1 MSDARTSL
9 KGVML
14 YDSKRTYTGLT
25 LFTPTEGEGA
35 WLIDMMG
42 RLVNHWKTGYQP
54 GYDAQL
60 LPNGNL
66 LYAGKVANGPLADL
80 DDAGG
85 GILLEVDWDSNVV
98 WEYKDPYLH
107 HAFDRTK
114 NGNSLVLKWVEVPS
128 DIAARV
134 KGGDPG
140 TERDGV
146 MWGDAIQEITPDGKV
161 VWEWIAHEHLDPGV
175 TPRCPVC
182 PRDTWTHAN
191 AVSELPDGYIL
202 TSFAK
207 INTIAIIDKKTGT
220 FKWQWGS
227 GELAHQHCLTM
238 LDNGNIL
245 VFDNGTHSN
254 GFAMSFSRVL
264 EINPQ
269 TNELVW
275 DYGGGEAETWGVWWG
290 KKRTETFYSSIM
302 GSCQRLPNANT
313 LICEGT
319 TGRVF
324 EVNTSSELVWEF
336 ANNLPSYEPYPA
348 QTRSHMV
355 CSAYRYGMDY
365 SGLRGPRPQFS
376 TEKQAAPG
384 MPSKTKEANKEAAVK
399 SRLESLGY

>member
-1 MSDARTSL
+1 
-9 KGVML
+9 ML

-114 NGNSLVLKWVEVPS
+114 NGNTLVLKWVEMPS

-140 TERDGV
+140 TERNGV

-161 VWEWIAHEHLDPGV
+161 LWEWIAHEHLDPGV
-175 TPRCPVC
+175 TPRCPAC
-182 PRDTWTHAN
+182 PRSIWTHAN
-191 AVSELPDGYIL
+191 AVSELPDGNIL
-202 TSFAK
+202 ASFMK
-207 INTIAIIDKKTGT
+207 INTIAIIDKKTGNI
-220 FKWQWGS
+220 KWQWGPGNLPHQHS
-227 GELAHQHCLTM
+227 PNQLAHQHCPTM

-245 VFDNGTHSN
+245 VFDNGMHPN
-254 GFAMSFSRVL
+254 GFSFGFSRVV
-264 EINPQ
+264 EVSPK
-269 TNELVW
+269 TNEIVW
-275 DYGGGEAETWGVWWG
+275 SYGGGAQTCE
-290 KKRTETFYSSIM
+290 FYSSTL
-302 GSCQRLPNANT
+302 GSCQRLPNGNT

-336 ANNLPSYEPYPA
+336 ANNLPSYETYPA

-355 CSAYRYGMDY
+355 CSAHRYGMDY
-365 SGLRGPRPQFS
+365 SGLKRPVPLPMEQEFVPG
-376 TEKQAAPG
+376 APV
-384 MPSKTKEANKEAAVK
+384 KEETTKA
-399 SRLESLGY
+399 RLELLGY